1 MDIKNLTILQ
11 MDAQL
16 LSTEVSE
23 LLGYRLAISQEEYEK
38 SEVFKMKKEV
48 IQGYKN
54 KVDETF
60 RKLYKE

>member
-1 MDIKNLTILQ
+1 

-38 SEVFKMKKEV
+38 SEIVKMKKEV

-60 RKLYKE
+60 IKLYKE